1 MSVKSSGRSKSK
13 LSTGS
18 DKPDLR
24 RLAHHAE
31 EALKEKDVDKS
42 AIVRSA
48 VEAIARSQAAAAEAQ
63 VLSTFLNEM

>member
-1 MSVKSSGRSKSK
+1 MPSKPNDESDKSK
-13 LSTGS
+13 VGS

-24 RLAHHAE
+24 RLAHHAQQ
-31 EALKEKDVDKS
+31 AMKEKDEEKA
-42 AIVRSA
+42 AIVKSA